1 MFKSLSLK
9 VIIFG
14 FIFTFFSSFGQS
26 FFLGLFNS
34 SIRETLSITHGQFG
48 TIYASATLLSSLLL
62 IWVGKK
68 IDDVN
73 VFKFAI
79 LVTILLSI
87 SCFFFSKI
95 SSVVFLFIG
104 IFLMRFSGQ
113 GMMSHTATTTISRY
127 FTKSRGKALS
137 VGWFGLSSA
146 EFILPV
152 LIVFLLTMTSWQNIW
167 LIISIL
173 VLFFLPIASYILVK
187 NINLDSRETSNEDDF
202 KEENIKQW
210 KRKEVIKDYR
220 FYIINMNMLAMPWI
234 ATGTFVY
241 QSFISSSKG
250 WGKYVIAQSFM
261 SYSVLTVITLLI
273 SGFLVDKFTSR
284 KILIYMNI
292 PLFLSVL
299 VIIYFNSPISAFV
312 FLGLIG
318 ISNGLA
324 NLLGS
329 SIWAE
334 IYGVKHIGSIKAL
347 TTALMVFATALGTAL
362 FGILIDNGF
371 TIEKIAVVSGAYCV
385 SNIYTYINRIA
396 LLYKKKTQSCKY
408 IKNT

>member
-1 MFKSLSLK
+1 MFKSLSFK

-48 TIYASATLLSSLLL
+48 SIYASATLLSSFIL
-62 IWVGKK
+62 IWFGKK
-68 IDDVN
+68 IDDISIS
-73 VFKFAI
+73 KFAF
-79 LVTILLSI
+79 LVIILLAF

-95 SSVVFLFIG
+95 SSITFLFIA
-104 IFLMRFSGQ
+104 ILLMRFSGQ

-137 VGWFGLSSA
+137 TSWFGLSTA

-152 LIVFLLTMTSWQNIW
+152 LIIYLLTLYDWRSIWITISIVIVIFLPLSSFLLI
-167 LIISIL
+167 
-173 VLFFLPIASYILVK
+173 K
-187 NINLDSRETSNEDDF
+187 NLRLDSRETFNKKNASNQ
-202 KEENIKQW
+202 NIRDW
-210 KRKEVIKDYR
+210 KRIEVIKDYR
-220 FYIINMNMLAMPWI
+220 FYIICANMLAMPWI

-241 QSFISSSKG
+241 QSFILESKN
-250 WGKYVIAQSFM
+250 WGPFVIAQSFM
-261 SYSVLTVITLLI
+261 IYSIMSVITLFI
-273 SGFLVDKFTSR
+273 SGYLIDKFTSR

-292 PLFLSVL
+292 PLLLSTI
-299 VIIYFNSPISAFV
+299 VIIYFNHPFTAFV

-324 NLLGS
+324 NVLGS
-329 SIWAE
+329 STWAE

-347 TTALMVFATALGTAL
+347 TTALMVFATAFGTAF
-362 FGILIDNGF
+362 FGVLIDRGYS
-371 TIEKIAVVSGAYCV
+371 IEQIAIISG
-385 SNIYTYINRIA
+385 IYIFISLV
-396 LLYKKKTQSCKY
+396 LLYIVKSKINP
-408 IKNT
+408 IKI

>member
-9 VIIFG
+9 VIVFG

-48 TIYASATLLSSLLL
+48 AIYASATLASSLLL

-79 LVTILLSI
+79 FVTILLSF

-95 SSVVFLFIG
+95 SSVLFLFVG

-113 GMMSHTATTTISRY
+113 GMMSHTASTTISRY

-152 LIVFLLTMTSWQNIW
+152 LIVFLLTLTNWENIW
-167 LIISIL
+167 LIISL
-173 VLFFLPIASYILVK
+173 VVLIFLPAASYLLVK
-187 NINLDSRETSNEDDF
+187 NINLDSREKTSENETKD
-202 KEENIKQW
+202 ENIKQW

-234 ATGTFVY
+234 ATGSFVY
-241 QSFISSSKG
+241 QSFITNSKG
-250 WGKYVIAQSFM
+250 WGQYVIAQSFM
-261 SYSVLTVITLLI
+261 SYSVLTVITLLV

-284 KILIYMNI
+284 KLLIYMNI
-292 PLFLSVL
+292 PLLLSVL
-299 VIIYFNSPISAFV
+299 VIIYFNASVSAFI
-312 FLGLIG
+312 FFGLIG
-318 ISNGLA
+318 ITNGLA

-334 IYGVKHIGSIKAL
+334 IYGVKYIGSIKAL
-347 TTALMVFATALGTAL
+347 TTALMVFATAFGTAL

-371 TIEKIAVVSGAYCV
+371 TIEEIAVISG
-385 SNIYTYINRIA
+385 TYIIGSII
-396 LLYKKKTQSCKY
+396 LLYLV
-408 IKNT
+408 KNKLNPQYL

>member
-34 SIRETLSITHGQFG
+34 SIRDTLSITQGQFG
-48 TIYASATLLSSLLL
+48 SIYASATLLSSFLL

-68 IDDVN
+68 IDDIN
-73 VFKFAI
+73 IFKFAFF
-79 LVTILLSI
+79 VTLLLSF

-95 SSVVFLFIG
+95 TSITFLFIA

-137 VGWFGLSSA
+137 TCWFGLSTA

-152 LIVFLLTMTSWQNIW
+152 LIVYLLTIVSWQNIW
-167 LIISIL
+167 ILISVT
-173 VLFFLPIASYILVK
+173 VLIFLPITSFILIKNLNFESREETKEDEFKEK
-187 NINLDSRETSNEDDF
+187 NIR
-202 KEENIKQW
+202 QW
-210 KRKEVIKDYR
+210 QRADVLKDYR
-220 FYIINMNMLAMPWI
+220 FYIICLNMLAMPWI
-234 ATGTFVY
+234 ATGVFVY
-241 QSFISSSKG
+241 QSFITESKD
-250 WGKYVIAQSFM
+250 WGTFIIAQSFM
-261 SYSVLTVITLLI
+261 VYSILSVITLLA
-273 SGFLVDKFTSR
+273 SGFLIDKFTSR
-284 KILIYMNI
+284 KLLVFMNI
-292 PLFLSVL
+292 PLLFSVL
-299 VIIYFNSPISAFV
+299 VLIFFDISISAFI

-324 NLLGS
+324 NVLGS
-329 SIWAE
+329 STWAE

-347 TTALMVFATALGTAL
+347 TTSLMVFSTAFGTAL
-362 FGILIDNGF
+362 FGILIDKGF
-371 TIEKIAVVSGAYCV
+371 SIEQ
-385 SNIYTYINRIA
+385 IA
-396 LLYKKKTQSCKY
+396 LVSFVY
-408 IKNT
+408 IFLSLIFLVLVRNKLNPQYI